1 MTDSAPSNTD
11 KRDELRAK
19 IEASERRIAER
30 TVADQAKEAAGAA
43 TTYVRKNPFTV
54 LGGAIAL
61 GLVVGLLTKPGRNAA
76 RNAATGA
83 AGAVGGAASGAARSV
98 GNAAKARGS
107 AFGTLLADALV
118 AYGIK
123 LIDDALDSARTGRDK
138 LEDLGDEA
146 AAKSR
151 EVRRDADYLAGTAAD
166 KTRTMARR
174 TRRKAERA
182 VRDLKDR
189 VTN

>member
-1 MTDSAPSNTD
+1 MTDTTATT

-30 TVADQAKEAAGAA
+30 TVADQAKEAASAA
-43 TTYVRKNPFTV
+43 TAYVKENPLTV
-54 LGGAIAL
+54 LGGAIAI
-61 GLVVGLLTKPGRNAA
+61 GLAIGLMTKPGRRAA
-76 RNAATGA
+76 QNAATGA
-83 AGAVGGAASGAARSV
+83 AGAVSGAASGAAKTV
-98 GNAAKARGS
+98 GTAARKRGA

-123 LIDDALDSARTGRDK
+123 LIDEALDGARVGQDK
-138 LEDLGDEA
+138 LEDLGDSA
-146 AAKSR
+146 SAKAR
-151 EVRRDADYLAGTAAD
+151 ELKREADYIAGTAAD
-166 KTRTMARR
+166 KTRTVTRK
-174 TRRKAERA
+174 TRRRAERA